1 MGAAIGLWG
10 RGELARRWKALVALG
25 VLAGLVGGLTLA
37 AVAGAR
43 RTSTAYER
51 FREATGRSDAIV
63 FATLLGVLADYTPV
77 RSLPEVEDAGEFT
90 LTPVGV
96 DGLPMLGQLAPN
108 DDRLYRTI
116 DRPLLVRGRLAS
128 VPAALVLANAIAA
141 LPARRAARLRPA
153 DVLRAE

>member
-1 MGAAIGLWG
+1 
-10 RGELARRWKALVALG
+10 
-25 VLAGLVGGLTLA
+25 
-37 AVAGAR
+37 
-43 RTSTAYER
+43 
-51 FREATGRSDAIV
+51 
-63 FATLLGVLADYTPV
+63 
-77 RSLPEVEDAGEFT
+77 
-90 LTPVGV
+90 
-96 DGLPMLGQLAPN
+96 MLGQLAPN